1 MFGRDFY
8 LEAALAA
15 AYAYKSVGDEKNK
28 LELLGKINVE
38 FKDML
43 AEGGRIKPE
52 SWYRMALLS
61 AIEDNEQMTLVN
73 LQRAIDEGWRQSWR
87 PPVEPILK
95 ELIAGKNFQSML
107 AGLET
112 RMSIMR
118 EQLTLAASFES
129 DWPG

>member
-1 MFGRDFY
+1 MFDKDSY

-15 AYAYKSVGDEKNK
+15 AYAYKHIGDEANK
-28 LELLGKINVE
+28 LELLGKINAQFE
-38 FKDML
+38 NMQ
-43 AEGGRIKPE
+43 AEGIRIRPE
-52 SWYRMALLS
+52 SWYQMALLS
-61 AIEDNEQMTLVN
+61 AIEDNDQMALVN